1 MNRAARP
8 AVGVSTEVCPCL
20 RTSDCPEAPRRRQ
33 RPAAAA
39 RELLW
44 RPRVGGV
51 QFALWGQFS
60 QCLVFGGAAPMLGA
74 RSRLVRGVLAQLSP
88 LFGATVL
95 CHGVLNRKS
104 LVRDLFRLVS
114 YRPLAGKPLIRLDL
128 LHRCWPGH
136 IAEDVPL
143 AIAEAVL
150 AAMGRRR
157 APCSVAAARAALL
170 YSKGRSSTDARSKY
184 GSRKWRPST

>member
-1 MNRAARP
+1 
-8 AVGVSTEVCPCL
+8 
-20 RTSDCPEAPRRRQ
+20 
-33 RPAAAA
+33 
-39 RELLW
+39 
-44 RPRVGGV
+44 
-51 QFALWGQFS
+51 
-60 QCLVFGGAAPMLGA
+60 MLGA

-157 APCSVAAARAALL
+157 ACGARRCPRPSPAATASMCFTSIDILAAAGRWFVEAAAAPTRGQPLRRRPPKRLWQAPGWAAL
-170 YSKGRSSTDARSKY
+170 
-184 GSRKWRPST
+184 

>member
-1 MNRAARP
+1 
-8 AVGVSTEVCPCL
+8 
-20 RTSDCPEAPRRRQ
+20 
-33 RPAAAA
+33 
-39 RELLW
+39 
-44 RPRVGGV
+44 
-51 QFALWGQFS
+51 
-60 QCLVFGGAAPMLGA
+60 MLGA

-184 GSRKWRPST
+184 GSRKWRPSTFAVSMFVTIKGFICL

>member
-1 MNRAARP
+1 MEAAGRSP
-8 AVGVSTEVCPCL
+8 VLL
-20 RTSDCPEAPRRRQ
+20 RSGTV
-33 RPAAAA
+33 
-39 RELLW
+39 L
-44 RPRVGGV
+44 
-51 QFALWGQFS
+51 S
-60 QCLVFGGAAPMLGA
+60 QCLVFGGAAPVLGA
-74 RSRLVRGVLAQLSP
+74 RGRLVRGVLAQLSQ

-170 YSKGRSSTDARSKY
+170 
-184 GSRKWRPST
+184 